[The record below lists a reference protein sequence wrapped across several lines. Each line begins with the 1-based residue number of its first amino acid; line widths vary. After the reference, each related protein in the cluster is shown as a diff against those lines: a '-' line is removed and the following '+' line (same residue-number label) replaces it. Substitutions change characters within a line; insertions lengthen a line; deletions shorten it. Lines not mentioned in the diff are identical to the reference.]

1 MNPVPTQ
8 AECAAREETRLT
20 RLNGKIAFVT
30 GAGGGIGRSIC
41 ERFVAEGAR
50 VAASDIDLDRAESA
64 VGTALAQGRAIAL
77 RCDVGDSDSVRDA
90 IAKTVAAF
98 GGLNVLCNVAGGST
112 PQDAAV
118 TEAPEAEFWRA
129 IRLDLFGTF
138 VCCKHGLP
146 ELVKAGGGS
155 VINMA
160 SMVALMAVPGRDC
173 YTAAKGG
180 VVAITRSIAAG
191 YAQHAIRVNA
201 IAPGITRTPRVQAWL
216 DATPGTNAL
225 AARHL
230 LGLPEAID
238 VAHMA
243 VYLACD
249 ESRFVTGQVLAVD
262 SGITVC

>member
-1 MNPVPTQ
+1 
-8 AECAAREETRLT
+8 LT
-20 RLNGKIAFVT
+20 RLKGKIAFVT

-41 ERFVAEGAR
+41 ERFLAEGAL
-50 VAASDIDLDRAESA
+50 VAAADIAADSAESA
-64 VGTALAQGRAIAL
+64 VSSGLAEGRAIAL

-90 IAKTVAAF
+90 IAKTVARF
-98 GGLNVLCNVAGGST
+98 GGLNVLCNAAGGST
-112 PQDAAV
+112 PDDAAV

-146 ELVKAGGGS
+146 ELIKAGGGS
-155 VINMA
+155 VINMT
-160 SMVALMAVPGRDC
+160 SMAATMAIPDRDC

-191 YAQHAIRVNA
+191 YARHAIRVNA

-216 DATPGTNAL
+216 DANPGSNSL
-225 AARHL
+225 ATRHL
-230 LGLPEAID
+230 LGLVDPVD

-243 VYLACD
+243 VYLASD
-249 ESRFVTGQVLAVD
+249 ESRVVTGQVLAVD
-262 SGITVC
+262 SGVTVC

>member
-1 MNPVPTQ
+1 M
-8 AECAAREETRLT
+8 TRLD
-20 RLNGKIAFVT
+20 GKIAFVT

-41 ERFVAEGAR
+41 ERFVAEGAL
-50 VAASDIDLDRAESA
+50 VAATDIDADSADSA
-64 VGTALAQGRAIAL
+64 VSTARAQGRAIAL
-77 RCDVGDSDSVRDA
+77 RCDVGDSDSVRNA

-138 VCCKHGLP
+138 LCCKHGLP
-146 ELVKAGGGS
+146 ELIKAGGGS

-160 SMVALMAVPGRDC
+160 SMVALMGITDRDC

-180 VVAITRSIAAG
+180 VVAITQSMAVG
-191 YAQHAIRVNA
+191 YARHAIRVNA
-201 IAPGITRTPRVQAWL
+201 IAPGITRTPRVQASL
-216 DATPGTNAL
+216 DASQAMGPL
-225 AARHL
+225 VARHL
-230 LGLPEAID
+230 LGLPEAVDI
-238 VAHMA
+238 AHMA
-243 VYLACD
+243 VYLASD